1 MLLLK
6 IEEIYMERPYKVAI
20 LGVIISIIALIMIGV
35 SLTISATSGIFNT
48 DHRFLGIA
56 WASISQISLP
66 IIGKIPPLPNEAL
79 YLMAFMDIS
88 AKSNLFLV
96 FNLASIISIIL
107 AVGAIMTG
115 YGFYKLYK
123 EYQSFMSLIS
133 AISLVVGFGL
143 IAVLIP
149 LGTLPQATI
158 SPWTYLF
165 YYHFSQIIPL
175 IEFTLGRAVEVSLVV
190 SALIMVVTYI
200 LLGTAMIAVRE
211 KMPKPEL
218 MLSAGILSI
227 IGGILLLGGVGI
239 ILLFVAYIL
248 LALEFKEHQK

>member
-1 MLLLK
+1 
-6 IEEIYMERPYKVAI
+6 MERAYKIAI
-20 LGVIISIIALIMIGV
+20 LGVIISIIALIIIGV
-35 SLTISATSGIFNT
+35 SLAFSAARGIFNT

-66 IIGKIPPLPNEAL
+66 IIGKIPLLPNEAL
-79 YLMAFMDIS
+79 YLMAFTDIY

-96 FNLASIISIIL
+96 FNLASIISIIF
-107 AVGAIMTG
+107 AVGGIMTG

-123 EYQSFMSLIS
+123 EYQSLMSLIS

-143 IAVLIP
+143 IAVIIP
-149 LGTLPQATI
+149 LGTFPQTTI

-175 IEFTLGRAVEVSLVV
+175 TEFTLGRAVEVSLVV
-190 SALIMVVTYI
+190 SALTIVVTYI
-200 LLGTAMIAVRE
+200 LLGTTMIVVRE
-211 KMPKPEL
+211 KTPKPEL

-227 IGGILLLGGVGI
+227 IGGILFLGGVGI
-239 ILLFVAYIL
+239 ILIFVAYIL
-248 LALEFKEHQK
+248 LALEFKELQK